1 MISLGKNLSE
11 PQGNLRFLDGLRGIL
26 CIIVVIDH
34 CVNTFMPSLRYTNEA
49 DTFGHIKHLI
59 ALTPLNI
66 IYSGIPSV
74 SLFFIMSGFV
84 ISYKYNKTKN
94 KQIVSKSTIKRY
106 FRFVIPI
113 TFSYIFMHLSSIF
126 LWKYQVNLNTALYQS
141 FYGCEFTH
149 ESMINYA
156 LWTISFEM
164 FGSYLIFS
172 LIGIFG
178 DLRIN
183 ILAYSVVL
191 LFLINTNYYFFV
203 LGLIFSVFY
212 SKNNFNNI
220 KVSYLLIIPTYI
232 LSIIFITYPFQR
244 FGVQIGGIYKY
255 ISFSKDWGWN
265 YSISVK
271 IGCTLLFS
279 CVLFDRKINKFLS
292 NDIFLFLG
300 KISFPIYLLHVTV
313 IQSLSNYFAEI
324 GFSKFLILTIFSIS
338 ITIFISIPFEI
349 FIDRKSIKLSNYIA
363 NKLIH

>member
-1 MISLGKNLSE
+1 MISLVKKLEE

-34 CVNTFMPSLRYTNEA
+34 CVNTFMPSLRYTNET
-49 DTFGHIKHLI
+49 DNFGHLKRLI

-94 KQIVSKSTIKRY
+94 RTIISKSTVKRY

-113 TFSYIFMHLSSIF
+113 TFSYIIMHLSSIF
-126 LWKYQVNLNTALYQS
+126 LWKHQINLNTALYQS

-149 ESMINYA
+149 EHMINYA
-156 LWTISFEM
+156 LWTISFEI

-172 LIGIFG
+172 LLGIFG
-178 DLRIN
+178 DVSIE
-183 ILAYSVVL
+183 ILAYFIIL
-191 LFLINTNYYFFV
+191 LFFINTNYYFFV
-203 LGLIFSVFY
+203 IGLIFSYFY
-212 SKNNFNNI
+212 SKGKFNNI
-220 KVSYLLIIPTYI
+220 KVSYFLLIPLYI
-232 LSIIFITYPFQR
+232 FSIIFITYPFQR

-265 YSISVK
+265 YSISIK

-279 CVLFDRKINKFLS
+279 CILFDKKINKFLS
-292 NDIFLFLG
+292 NDIFLFCG
-300 KISFPIYLLHVTV
+300 KVSFPIYLLHVTV
-313 IQSLSNYFAEI
+313 IQSFSNFFTVI
-324 GFSKFLILTIFSIS
+324 DFNKFLTLTIFSIS
-338 ITIFISIPFEI
+338 ISILISIPFEI
-349 FIDRKSIKLSNYIA
+349 FVDRKSIKLSNYIA
-363 NKLIH
+363 NKLID